1 MKKKNYMPK
10 TPKEK
15 GLFVGAI
22 ICVVI
27 FIPCLIFI
35 VEGIGIIPFL
45 IIALLAI
52 GGGLAL
58 ALYARKIIDARL
70 NKEEAAE
77 GGIKQEEPAPA
88 KEPEPVKEEV
98 VAESAPAPEKEPEPE
113 PQPEP
118 EPEPIPEPEPVKE
131 PVFEEEPAPVPPA
144 PVKKSNKL
152 IFAIVIPVVAV
163 ALVAAV
169 AIPVAIHFA
178 NNNNEIRDDGEGDGG
193 GKNTSKNNGG
203 KVSFNITATTRYEE
217 TREDGRTDC
226 FQFEPNHDFIEYRF
240 DLSDAGW
247 YVEWIDH
254 GKWSFDASTGY
265 VSAVCT
271 TYETYNVSDQWT
283 TNAYP
288 EGASNA
294 QKSLKVINDT
304 TLYWDGNS
312 NFAAKKV
319 SNFTHPIVI
328 LQQRP

>member
-1 MKKKNYMPK
+1 MKKNNYMPK

-22 ICVVI
+22 ICIVI

-35 VEGIGIIPFL
+35 MEGIGIIPFL

-52 GGGLAL
+52 GGGMTL
-58 ALYARKIIDARL
+58 ALYAKKIIDARL
-70 NKEEAAE
+70 KEE
-77 GGIKQEEPAPA
+77 GGLEEQPKVEEPDKA
-88 KEPEPVKEEV
+88 KEPEPVKAEV
-98 VAESAPAPEKEPEPE
+98 IPEPAPAPEVV
-113 PQPEP
+113 
-118 EPEPIPEPEPVKE
+118 EPEPVVEE
-131 PVFEEEPAPVPPA
+131 PVFEEEPTPVQ
-144 PVKKSNKL
+144 PVEKKKPNKAV
-152 IFAIVIPVVAV
+152 FAVIIPIVAV

-226 FQFEPNHDFIEYRF
+226 FQFEPNKDYIQYRF
-240 DLSDAGW
+240 ILSDAGW
-247 YVEWIDH
+247 YVEWIDY
-254 GKWSFDASTGY
+254 GKWSFDATTGY

-271 TYETYNVSDQWT
+271 NYDTYNVNGQM
-283 TNAYP
+283 TNKTYS
-288 EGASNA
+288 EGAANA
-294 QKSLKVINDT
+294 QKSFKVINDT
-304 TLYWDGNS
+304 TLYWNGNS
-312 NFAAKKV
+312 NFVIKKV

-328 LQQRP
+328 FQERP

>member
-52 GGGLAL
+52 GGAMTL

-70 NKEEAAE
+70 NEEEAAE

-98 VAESAPAPEKEPEPE
+98 ISEPAPAPEKET
-113 PQPEP
+113 

-131 PVFEEEPAPVPPA
+131 PVFGEEPAPVPQAPA
-144 PVKKSNKL
+144 KKSNKL

-178 NNNNEIRDDGEGDGG
+178 NNNNNNEIRDDGEGDGG
-193 GKNTSKNNGG
+193 GKNTSKNNDG

-217 TREDGRTDC
+217 TSDGRVDGY
-226 FQFEPNHDFIEYRF
+226 QFEPNKDYIEYRF
-240 DLSDAGW
+240 ILSDAGW
-247 YVEWIDH
+247 YVEWIDY
-254 GKWSFDASTGY
+254 GKWSFDATTGY

-271 TYETYNVSDQWT
+271 NYDTYNVNGQM
-283 TNAYP
+283 TNKTYS
-288 EGASNA
+288 EGAANA
-294 QKSLKVINDT
+294 QKSFKVINDT
-304 TLYWDGNS
+304 TLYWNGNS
-312 NFAAKKV
+312 NFVAKKV
-319 SNFTHPIVI
+319 NNFTHPIVI
-328 LQQRP
+328 FQERP

>member
-52 GGGLAL
+52 GGAMAF

-70 NKEEAAE
+70 KEEETNE
-77 GGIKQEEPAPA
+77 GQPKAEEPVKKEAPT
-88 KEPEPVKEEV
+88 PEPVKEEV
-98 VAESAPAPEKEPEPE
+98 IPEPAPAPEVV
-113 PQPEP
+113 
-118 EPEPIPEPEPVKE
+118 EPEPIKEPESE
-131 PVFEEEPAPVPPA
+131 PVIEEPIFEEEPAPVPQAPA
-144 PVKKSNKL
+144 KKSNKL

-178 NNNNEIRDDGEGDGG
+178 NNNNNNEIRDDGEGDGG

-217 TREDGRTDC
+217 TSDGRVDGY
-226 FQFEPNHDFIEYRF
+226 QFEPNKDYIEYRF
-240 DLSDAGW
+240 ILSDAGW
-247 YVEWIDH
+247 YVEWIDY

-271 TYETYNVSDQWT
+271 KYDTYNVNDQWT
-283 TNAYP
+283 NNTYP

-304 TLYWDGNS
+304 TLYWNGNS
-312 NFAAKKV
+312 NFVAKKV

-328 LQQRP
+328 LQERP

>member
-1 MKKKNYMPK
+1 MKKNNNKYMPK

-15 GLFVGAI
+15 GLMVGAI
-22 ICVVI
+22 ICVVV

-35 VEGIGIIPFL
+35 MEGIGIIPFL

-52 GGGLAL
+52 GGAMAF

-70 NKEEAAE
+70 KEE
-77 GGIKQEEPAPA
+77 GGVEEQPKVEEPVKA
-88 KEPEPVKEEV
+88 KEPNPVKEEV
-98 VAESAPAPEKEPEPE
+98 IPEPAPAPEVV
-113 PQPEP
+113 
-118 EPEPIPEPEPVKE
+118 EPEPIKEPESE
-131 PVFEEEPAPVPPA
+131 PVIEEPIFEEEPAPVPQAPA
-144 PVKKSNKL
+144 KKSNKL

-178 NNNNEIRDDGEGDGG
+178 NNNNNNEIRDDGEGDGG

-217 TREDGRTDC
+217 TSDGRVDGY
-226 FQFEPNHDFIEYRF
+226 QFEPNKDYIEYRF
-240 DLSDAGW
+240 ILSDAGW
-247 YVEWIDH
+247 YVEWIDY

-271 TYETYNVSDQWT
+271 KYDTYNVNDQWT
-283 TNAYP
+283 NNTYP

-304 TLYWDGNS
+304 TLYWNGNS
-312 NFAAKKV
+312 NFVAKKV

-328 LQQRP
+328 LQERP

>member
-15 GLFVGAI
+15 GLFVGMI
-22 ICVVI
+22 ICIVI

-35 VEGIGIIPFL
+35 TEGIGIIPFL

-70 NKEEAAE
+70 NEEEAAE
-77 GGIKQEEPAPA
+77 GGTKKEEPAPA
-88 KEPEPVKEEV
+88 IKKEPEPVKK
-98 VAESAPAPEKEPEPE
+98 ESIPEPAPVERV
-113 PQPEP
+113 
-118 EPEPIPEPEPVKE
+118 IEPEPVKE
-131 PVFEEEPAPVPPA
+131 PVFEEEPTPVPPA
-144 PVKKSNKL
+144 PAKKSNKL
-152 IFAIVIPVVAV
+152 IFAIVIPIVSI

-217 TREDGRTDC
+217 TSDGRVDGY
-226 FQFEPNHDFIEYRF
+226 QFEPNKDYIEYRF
-240 DLSDAGW
+240 ILSDAGW
-247 YVEWIDH
+247 YVEWIDY

-271 TYETYNVSDQWT
+271 KYDTYNVNGQWT
-283 TNAYP
+283 NKTYS
-288 EGASNA
+288 EGAANA

-304 TLYWDGNS
+304 TLYYNGNS
-312 NFAAKKV
+312 NFVAKKV
-319 SNFTHPIVI
+319 SDFTHPIVI
-328 LQQRP
+328 FQERP